1 MRQDGGQSADTS
13 GRRSVIA
20 YLAYSERSYRRPVAA
35 LVVYD
40 PTVAKSMLAA
50 G

>member
-1 MRQDGGQSADTS
+1 MRQDGGQFADTS
-13 GRRSVIA
+13 GRRSVII

-40 PTVAKSMLAA
+40 PMVAKSKLAA